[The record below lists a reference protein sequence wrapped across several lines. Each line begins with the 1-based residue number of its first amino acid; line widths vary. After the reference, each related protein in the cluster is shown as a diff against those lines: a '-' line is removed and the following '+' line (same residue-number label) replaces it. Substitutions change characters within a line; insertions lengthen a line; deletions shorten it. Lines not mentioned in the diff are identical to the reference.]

1 MAQSPKTVETS
12 STTRRETIWRV
23 ALICWVLFIWGHS
36 LLSGEQSGSES
47 GFFLTLLRP
56 VFEAFGMTDL
66 DLMHL
71 IIRKCAHFTEYMILG
86 ILATRTLR
94 PSVRGPRVAL
104 IVFLL
109 LWIGVPCIDE
119 TIQSFVPDRGPAVTD
134 ALLDMSGFATGFL
147 LTKLVLT
154 LAARRR
160 E

>member
-1 MAQSPKTVETS
+1 MPQHLAQQAHSKPGRSEIV
-12 STTRRETIWRV
+12 WRI
-23 ALICWVLFIWGHS
+23 ALVLWILFIWGHS

-56 VFEAFGMTDL
+56 VFEAFGLRDL

-94 PSVRGPRVAL
+94 PRLHGPKAAL
-104 IVFLL
+104 IVFCL

-119 TIQSFVPDRGPAVTD
+119 TIQLFVPGRGGAIAD
-134 ALLDMSGFATGFL
+134 ALLDMSGFCTGFL
-147 LTKLVLT
+147 ITSLFL
-154 LAARRR
+154 RRASNR
-160 E
+160 Q